1 MKFTNFLPLPKMPK
15 FKYQELKEDLAS
27 LKENFIQVG
36 KILDRQE
43 QYSRRN
49 CLLVHEVDE
58 KNNKDM
64 DQIIINIVKNDLGE
78 ETTNHDFDRTH
89 HKGKRKLNNI
99 PQPIIV

>member
-49 CLLVHEVDE
+49 CLLVH
-58 KNNKDM
+58 KWM
-64 DQIIINIVKNDLGE
+64 
-78 ETTNHDFDRTH
+78 
-89 HKGKRKLNNI
+89 KRITKTWI
-99 PQPIIV
+99 R